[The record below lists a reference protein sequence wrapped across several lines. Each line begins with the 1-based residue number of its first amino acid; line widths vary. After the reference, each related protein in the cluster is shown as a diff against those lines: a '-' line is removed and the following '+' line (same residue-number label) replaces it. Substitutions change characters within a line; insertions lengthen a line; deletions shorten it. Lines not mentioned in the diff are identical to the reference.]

1 MNDSRKTQA
10 SNGNAAAT
18 LAAIGNTP
26 MVELRNLDTGPC
38 RLFAKL
44 EQFNPGGSVKDR
56 IALGMVEAA
65 ERDGRLKPGGTI
77 VEATSGNTGIGLALV
92 AALKG
97 YRMIL
102 VIPDKMSREKI
113 QHGRALGA
121 EVIVTRTDVPPG
133 HPLQYQTMADEI
145 AARTPGALYIRQ
157 HYNPDNPAVHE
168 ATTGPEI
175 WDQMDGN
182 VDAIVGGIGTA
193 GTMTGLGRYFRKVAP
208 DLKMILAD
216 PAGSLLA
223 PYVQTGELTEPGAW
237 VVEGIGE
244 DELPPVGD
252 MSLID
257 EAIIVGD
264 RESLTAARGLLKAE
278 GIMGGSSTGTIVAAA
293 VEWCRRQTEPKRVV
307 AIIPDSGDKYLS
319 KMYDDHWMA
328 DQGFIERETYGDLRD
343 LIARRHDEHE
353 DITVL
358 PDATLAIALGK
369 MRLANISQ
377 LPVVQDERVIGLI
390 DESDL
395 LQRVLANTDM
405 RAAFSDLV
413 ATAMTANLETL
424 PPDASLSDVKAT
436 FDKGFVAL
444 IRDENQY
451 WGLVTRTDLLNWL
464 RRNRPAA

>member
-1 MNDSRKTQA
+1 MNDSGDTQVD
-10 SNGNAAAT
+10 AAAGAPT

-26 MVELRNLDTGPC
+26 MVELRNLDTGSC

-65 ERDGRLKPGGTI
+65 ERDGRLEPGGTI

-175 WDQMDGN
+175 WDQMDGD

-193 GTMTGLGRYFRKVAP
+193 GTMTGLGRYFRRVAP

-216 PAGSLLA
+216 PEGSLLA

-264 RESLTAARGLLKAE
+264 RESLTAARDLLKAE

-353 DITVL
+353 DITVP

-377 LPVVQDERVIGLI
+377 LPVVRDERVIGLI

-395 LQRVLANTDM
+395 LQRVLGNTDM
-405 RAAFSDLV
+405 RGAFSDLV

-424 PPDASLSDVKAT
+424 PPDASLSDVKST

>member
-1 MNDSRKTQA
+1 MTSGT
-10 SNGNAAAT
+10 AAAT

-26 MVELRNLDTGPC
+26 MVELRNLDTGSC

-65 ERDGRLKPGGTI
+65 ERDGRLEPGGTI

-175 WDQMDGN
+175 WDQMDGD

-193 GTMTGLGRYFRKVAP
+193 GTMTGLGRYFRRVAP

-216 PAGSLLA
+216 PEGSLLA

-328 DQGFIERETYGDLRD
+328 DQGFIEHETYSDLRD

-353 DITVL
+353 DITVP

-377 LPVVQDERVIGLI
+377 LPVVQDGRVIGLI

>member
-1 MNDSRKTQA
+1 MSESGKTQA
-10 SNGNAAAT
+10 SNGNAAGT

-65 ERDGRLKPGGTI
+65 ERDGRLEPGGTI

-175 WDQMDGN
+175 WDQMDGD

-193 GTMTGLGRYFRKVAP
+193 GTMTGLGRYFREVAP

-264 RESLTAARGLLKAE
+264 RESLTAARDLLKAE

-293 VEWCRRQTEPKRVV
+293 VEWCRRQTELKQVV

-343 LIARRHDEHE
+343 MIARRHDEHE
-353 DITVL
+353 DITVP

-377 LPVVQDERVIGLI
+377 LPVVQDGRVIGLI

-395 LQRVLANTDM
+395 LQRVLASTDM
-405 RAAFSDLV
+405 RGAFSDLV

>member
-1 MNDSRKTQA
+1 MTESGKTQA
-10 SNGNAAAT
+10 SNGNTAGT

-26 MVELRNLDTGPC
+26 MVELRNLDTGLC

-65 ERDGRLKPGGTI
+65 EREGRLKPGGTI

-175 WDQMDGN
+175 WDQMDGD

-216 PAGSLLA
+216 PEGSLLA

-353 DITVL
+353 DITVP
-358 PDATLAIALGK
+358 PDTTLAIALGK

-395 LQRVLANTDM
+395 LQRVLGNTDM

>member
-1 MNDSRKTQA
+1 MNQSGDRPTESGNGA
-10 SNGNAAAT
+10 SM

-44 EQFNPGGSVKDR
+44 ELFNPGGSVKDR

-97 YRMIL
+97 YGMIL
-102 VIPDKMSREKI
+102 IIPDKMSQEKI
-113 QHGRALGA
+113 QQCRALGA

-133 HPLQYQTMADEI
+133 HPLQYQTMAADIE
-145 AARTPGALYIRQ
+145 ARTPGALYIRQ

-168 ATTGPEI
+168 VTTGPEI
-175 WDQMDGN
+175 WDQMDGD
-182 VDAIVGGIGTA
+182 VDAVVGGIGTA

-208 DLKMILAD
+208 GLKMILAD
-216 PAGSLLA
+216 PVGSLLA

-244 DELPPVGD
+244 DELPPIGD

-257 EAIIVGD
+257 EAIIVSD
-264 RESLTAARGLLKAE
+264 RDSLLTARDLLKAE

-293 VEWCRRQTEPKRVV
+293 LQWCRRQTEAKRVV
-307 AIIPDSGDKYLS
+307 AIVPDGGDKYLS

-328 DQGFIERETYGDLRD
+328 DQGFVERKTYGDLRD

-353 DITVL
+353 DITVP

-369 MRLANISQ
+369 MRLFNISQ
-377 LPVVQDERVIGLI
+377 LPVVQEDRIIGLI

-395 LQRVLANTDM
+395 LQRVLANADM
-405 RAAFSDLV
+405 PGAFGDPVS
-413 ATAMTANLETL
+413 AAMTANLQTL
-424 PPDASLSDVKAT
+424 PPDAGLNDVRAT

-444 IRDENQY
+444 IRDETQY

-464 RRNRPAA
+464 RRNRTPA

>member
-1 MNDSRKTQA
+1 MNDSGDTQVD
-10 SNGNAAAT
+10 AAAGAPT

-175 WDQMDGN
+175 WDQMDGD

-193 GTMTGLGRYFRKVAP
+193 GTMTGLGRYFRRVAP

-216 PAGSLLA
+216 PEGSLLA

-264 RESLTAARGLLKAE
+264 RESLTAARDLLKAE

-353 DITVL
+353 DITVP

-395 LQRVLANTDM
+395 LQRVLGNTDM
-405 RAAFSDLV
+405 RGAFSDLV

-424 PPDASLSDVKAT
+424 PPDASLSDVKST

>member
-1 MNDSRKTQA
+1 
-10 SNGNAAAT
+10 
-18 LAAIGNTP
+18 
-26 MVELRNLDTGPC
+26 
-38 RLFAKL
+38 
-44 EQFNPGGSVKDR
+44 
-56 IALGMVEAA
+56 
-65 ERDGRLKPGGTI
+65 
-77 VEATSGNTGIGLALV
+77 
-92 AALKG
+92 
-97 YRMIL
+97 
-102 VIPDKMSREKI
+102 
-113 QHGRALGA
+113 
-121 EVIVTRTDVPPG
+121 
-133 HPLQYQTMADEI
+133 
-145 AARTPGALYIRQ
+145 
-157 HYNPDNPAVHE
+157 
-168 ATTGPEI
+168 
-175 WDQMDGN
+175 MDGD

-193 GTMTGLGRYFRKVAP
+193 GTMTGLGRYFRRVAP

-216 PAGSLLA
+216 PEGSLLA

-264 RESLTAARGLLKAE
+264 RESLTAARDLLKAE

-353 DITVL
+353 DITVP

-395 LQRVLANTDM
+395 LQRVLGNTDM
-405 RAAFSDLV
+405 RGAFSDLV

-424 PPDASLSDVKAT
+424 PPDASLSDVKST

>member
-1 MNDSRKTQA
+1 MTSGT
-10 SNGNAAAT
+10 AAAT

-26 MVELRNLDTGPC
+26 MVELRNLDTGSC

>member
-1 MNDSRKTQA
+1 MNTPRDTQA
-10 SNGNAAAT
+10 GAGNGAST
-18 LAAIGNTP
+18 LDAIGNTP

-38 RLFAKL
+38 RLFAKMEL
-44 EQFNPGGSVKDR
+44 FNPGGSIKDR

-65 ERDGRLKPGGTI
+65 ERDGRLEPGGTI

-102 VIPDKMSREKI
+102 IIPDKMSREKI
-113 QHGRALGA
+113 QQCRALGA

-133 HPLQYQTMADEI
+133 HPLQYQTMAADIE
-145 AARTPGALYIRQ
+145 ARTTGALYIRQ

-168 ATTGPEI
+168 VTTGPEI
-175 WDQMDGN
+175 WSQMDGDI
-182 VDAIVGGIGTA
+182 DAIVGGIGTA
-193 GTMTGLGRYFRKVAP
+193 GTMTGLGRYFRKIAP

-223 PYVQTGELTEPGAW
+223 HYVQTGELTEPGAW

-257 EAIIVGD
+257 EAIVVSD
-264 RESLTAARGLLKAE
+264 RDSLAAARGLLKTE
-278 GIMGGSSTGTIVAAA
+278 GIMGGSSTGTIAAA
-293 VEWCRRQTEPKRVV
+293 AAEWCRRQTAPKRVV
-307 AIIPDSGDKYLS
+307 AIIPDGGDKYLS

-328 DQGFIERETYGDLRD
+328 DQGFVERETYGDLRD

-353 DITVL
+353 DITVP

-369 MRLANISQ
+369 MRLFNISQ
-377 LPVVQDERVIGLI
+377 LPVVQDARIIGLI

-395 LQRVLANTDM
+395 LQRVLANADTQG
-405 RAAFSDLV
+405 AFGNLV
-413 ATAMTANLETL
+413 ATAMTAKLETL
-424 PPDASLSDVKAT
+424 PPDAGLDAVKAT
-436 FDKGFVAL
+436 FEKGFVAL

>member
-1 MNDSRKTQA
+1 MNTPRDTQA
-10 SNGNAAAT
+10 GAGNGAST
-18 LAAIGNTP
+18 LDAIGNTP

-38 RLFAKL
+38 RLFAKMEL
-44 EQFNPGGSVKDR
+44 FNPGGSIKDR

-65 ERDGRLKPGGTI
+65 ERDGRLEPGGTI

-102 VIPDKMSREKI
+102 IIPDKMSQEKI
-113 QHGRALGA
+113 QQCRALGA

-133 HPLQYQTMADEI
+133 HPLQYQTMAADIE
-145 AARTPGALYIRQ
+145 ARTTGALYIRQ

-168 ATTGPEI
+168 VTTGPEI
-175 WDQMDGN
+175 WSQMDGDI
-182 VDAIVGGIGTA
+182 DAIVGGIGTA
-193 GTMTGLGRYFRKVAP
+193 GTMTGLGRYFRKIAP

-223 PYVQTGELTEPGAW
+223 HYVQTGELTEPGAW

-257 EAIIVGD
+257 EAIVVSD
-264 RESLTAARGLLKAE
+264 RDSLAAARGLLKTE
-278 GIMGGSSTGTIVAAA
+278 GIMGGSSTGTIAAA
-293 VEWCRRQTEPKRVV
+293 AAEWCRRQTAPKRVV
-307 AIIPDSGDKYLS
+307 AIIPDGGDKYLS

-328 DQGFIERETYGDLRD
+328 DQGFVERETYGDLRD

-353 DITVL
+353 DITVP

-369 MRLANISQ
+369 MRLFNISQ
-377 LPVVQDERVIGLI
+377 LPVVQDERIIGLI

-395 LQRVLANTDM
+395 LQRVLANADTQG
-405 RAAFSDLV
+405 AFGDLV
-413 ATAMTANLETL
+413 ATAMTAKLETL
-424 PPDASLSDVKAT
+424 PPDAGLDAVKAT
-436 FDKGFVAL
+436 FEKGFVAL

>member
-1 MNDSRKTQA
+1 MTQA

-353 DITVL
+353 DITVP

-405 RAAFSDLV
+405 RGAFSDLV

>member
-1 MNDSRKTQA
+1 MNTPRDTQA
-10 SNGNAAAT
+10 GAGNGAST
-18 LAAIGNTP
+18 LDAIGNTP

-38 RLFAKL
+38 RLFAKMEL
-44 EQFNPGGSVKDR
+44 FNPGGSIKDR

-65 ERDGRLKPGGTI
+65 ERDGRLEPGGTI

-102 VIPDKMSREKI
+102 IIPDKMSREKI
-113 QHGRALGA
+113 QQCWALGA

-133 HPLQYQTMADEI
+133 HPLQYQTMAADIE
-145 AARTPGALYIRQ
+145 ARTTGALYIRQ

-168 ATTGPEI
+168 VTTGPEI
-175 WDQMDGN
+175 WSQMDGDI
-182 VDAIVGGIGTA
+182 DAIVGGIGTA
-193 GTMTGLGRYFRKVAP
+193 GTMTGLGRYFRKIAP

-223 PYVQTGELTEPGAW
+223 HYVQTGELTEPGAW

-257 EAIIVGD
+257 EAIVVSD
-264 RESLTAARGLLKAE
+264 RDSLAAARGLLKTE
-278 GIMGGSSTGTIVAAA
+278 GIMGGSSTGTIAAA
-293 VEWCRRQTEPKRVV
+293 AAEWCRRQTAPKRVV
-307 AIIPDSGDKYLS
+307 AIIPDGGDKYLS

-328 DQGFIERETYGDLRD
+328 DQGFVERETYGDLRD

-353 DITVL
+353 DITVP

-369 MRLANISQ
+369 MRLFNISQ
-377 LPVVQDERVIGLI
+377 LPVVQDARIIGLI

-395 LQRVLANTDM
+395 LQRVLANADTQG
-405 RAAFSDLV
+405 AFGDLV
-413 ATAMTANLETL
+413 ATAMTAKLETL
-424 PPDASLSDVKAT
+424 PPDAGLDAVKAT
-436 FDKGFVAL
+436 FEKGFVAL

>member
-1 MNDSRKTQA
+1 MNDSGDTQVD
-10 SNGNAAAT
+10 AAAGAPT

-26 MVELRNLDTGPC
+26 MVELRNLDTGSC

-65 ERDGRLKPGGTI
+65 ERDGRLEPGGTI

-175 WDQMDGN
+175 WDQMDGD

-193 GTMTGLGRYFRKVAP
+193 GTMTGLGRYFRRVAP

-216 PAGSLLA
+216 PEGSLLA

-264 RESLTAARGLLKAE
+264 RESLTAARDLLKAE

-328 DQGFIERETYGDLRD
+328 DQGFIEHETYGDLRD

-353 DITVL
+353 DITVP

-377 LPVVQDERVIGLI
+377 LPVVQDGRVIGLI

-405 RAAFSDLV
+405 RGAFSDLV

>member
-1 MNDSRKTQA
+1 M
-10 SNGNAAAT
+10 
-18 LAAIGNTP
+18 
-26 MVELRNLDTGPC
+26 
-38 RLFAKL
+38 
-44 EQFNPGGSVKDR
+44 
-56 IALGMVEAA
+56 
-65 ERDGRLKPGGTI
+65 
-77 VEATSGNTGIGLALV
+77 
-92 AALKG
+92 
-97 YRMIL
+97 
-102 VIPDKMSREKI
+102 
-113 QHGRALGA
+113 
-121 EVIVTRTDVPPG
+121 
-133 HPLQYQTMADEI
+133 
-145 AARTPGALYIRQ
+145 
-157 HYNPDNPAVHE
+157 
-168 ATTGPEI
+168 
-175 WDQMDGN
+175 
-182 VDAIVGGIGTA
+182 
-193 GTMTGLGRYFRKVAP
+193 
-208 DLKMILAD
+208 
-216 PAGSLLA
+216 
-223 PYVQTGELTEPGAW
+223 
-237 VVEGIGE
+237 
-244 DELPPVGD
+244 
-252 MSLID
+252 
-257 EAIIVGD
+257 
-264 RESLTAARGLLKAE
+264 
-278 GIMGGSSTGTIVAAA
+278 
-293 VEWCRRQTEPKRVV
+293 V

>member
-1 MNDSRKTQA
+1 MEQGTPAHGRSA
-10 SNGNAAAT
+10 PPA

-26 MVELRNLDTGPC
+26 IVELRHLDTGPC

-44 EQFNPGGSVKDR
+44 EQFNPGGSIKDR

-65 ERDGRLKPGGTI
+65 ERDGRLRSGGTI

-102 VIPDKMSREKI
+102 IIPDKMSREKI

-133 HPLQYQTMADEI
+133 HPLQYQTMAEDI

-175 WDQMDGN
+175 WRQMDGDL
-182 VDAIVGGIGTA
+182 DAVVGGIGTA
-193 GTMTGLGRYFRKVAP
+193 GTMTGLGRYFRRMAP
-208 DLKMILAD
+208 GVKMI
-216 PAGSLLA
+216 
-223 PYVQTGELTEPGAW
+223 LTEPGAW

-257 EAIIVGD
+257 EAIVVSD
-264 RESLTAARGLLKAE
+264 RESLVTARALLKAE

-293 VEWCRRQTEPKRVV
+293 LAWCRRQTEARRAVV
-307 AIIPDSGDKYLS
+307 IVPDGGDKYLS

-328 DQGFIERETYGDLRD
+328 DQGFIERKAYGDLRD

-353 DITVL
+353 DVTVP

-369 MRLANISQ
+369 MRLFNISQ
-377 LPVVQDERVIGLI
+377 LPVMQDDRIIGLI

-395 LQRVLANTDM
+395 LQRVLGGG
-405 RAAFSDLV
+405 AFGDPVS
-413 ATAMTANLETL
+413 AAMTTRLETL
-424 PPDASLSDVKAT
+424 RPEAGLAGIKAA

-444 IRDENQY
+444 IRDDDRY

>member
-1 MNDSRKTQA
+1 MNDSGDTQVD
-10 SNGNAAAT
+10 AAAGAPT

-175 WDQMDGN
+175 WDQMACD

-264 RESLTAARGLLKAE
+264 RESLTAARDLLKAE

-307 AIIPDSGDKYLS
+307 AIIPDGGDKYLS

-353 DITVL
+353 DITVP

-395 LQRVLANTDM
+395 LQRVLGNTDM
-405 RAAFSDLV
+405 RGAFSDLV

-424 PPDASLSDVKAT
+424 PPDASLSDVKST

>member
-1 MNDSRKTQA
+1 MNDSGDTQVD
-10 SNGNAAAT
+10 AAARAPT

-175 WDQMDGN
+175 WDQMACD

-264 RESLTAARGLLKAE
+264 RESLTAARDLLKAE

-353 DITVL
+353 DITVP

-395 LQRVLANTDM
+395 LQRVLGNTDM
-405 RAAFSDLV
+405 RGAFSDLV

-424 PPDASLSDVKAT
+424 PPDASLSDVKST

>member
-1 MNDSRKTQA
+1 MTSGT
-10 SNGNAAAT
+10 AAAT

-38 RLFAKL
+38 RLFGKL

-175 WDQMDGN
+175 WDQMACD

-353 DITVL
+353 DITVP

-405 RAAFSDLV
+405 RGAFSDLV

-436 FDKGFVAL
+436 FDNGFVAL

>member
-1 MNDSRKTQA
+1 MNESRDMQDGA
-10 SNGNAAAT
+10 GIGPAT

-26 MVELRNLDTGPC
+26 LVELRNLDTGPC
-38 RLFAKL
+38 QLFAKMEL
-44 EQFNPGGSVKDR
+44 FNPGGSIKDR
-56 IALGMVEAA
+56 IALGMVKAA
-65 ERDGRLKPGGTI
+65 ECDGRLKPGGTI

-97 YRMIL
+97 YRKIL
-102 VIPDKMSREKI
+102 IIPDKMSQEKI
-113 QHGRALGA
+113 QQCRALGA

-133 HPLQYQTMADEI
+133 HPLQYQTMAADIE
-145 AARTPGALYIRQ
+145 ARTPGALYIRQ

-175 WDQMDGN
+175 WQQMAGD

-216 PAGSLLA
+216 PEGSLLA

-257 EAIIVGD
+257 EAIVVSD
-264 RESLTAARGLLKAE
+264 RDSLLTARDLLKTE
-278 GIMGGSSTGTIVAAA
+278 GIMGGSSTGTIIAAA
-293 VEWCRRQTEPKRVV
+293 AEWCRRQTAPRRVV
-307 AIIPDSGDKYLS
+307 AIIPDGGDKYLS

-328 DQGFIERETYGDLRD
+328 DQGFVERKTYGDLRD

-353 DITVL
+353 DITVP

-369 MRLANISQ
+369 MRLFNISQ
-377 LPVVQDERVIGLI
+377 LPVVQDARVIGLI

-395 LQRVLANTDM
+395 LQRVLANTDTQG
-405 RAAFSDLV
+405 AFSDLV
-413 ATAMTANLETL
+413 ATAMTAKLETL
-424 PPDASLSDVKAT
+424 PPDAGLDEVKAT

-444 IRDENQY
+444 IRDETQY

-464 RRNRPAA
+464 RRNRSAS

>member
-1 MNDSRKTQA
+1 MTSGT
-10 SNGNAAAT
+10 AAAT

-38 RLFAKL
+38 RLFGKL

-168 ATTGPEI
+168 ASTGPEI
-175 WDQMDGN
+175 WDQMAGD

-328 DQGFIERETYGDLRD
+328 DQGFIERESYGDLRD

-353 DITVL
+353 DITVP

-395 LQRVLANTDM
+395 LQRVLGNTDM

>member
-1 MNDSRKTQA
+1 MNDSGDTQVD
-10 SNGNAAAT
+10 AAAGAPT

-405 RAAFSDLV
+405 RGAFSDLV

>member
-1 MNDSRKTQA
+1 MTESGKTQA
-10 SNGNAAAT
+10 SNGTTAAT

-175 WDQMDGN
+175 WDQMDGD
-182 VDAIVGGIGTA
+182 VDAIVSGIGTA
-193 GTMTGLGRYFRKVAP
+193 GTMTGLGRYFRNVAP

-264 RESLTAARGLLKAE
+264 RESLTAARDLLKAE

-353 DITVL
+353 DITVP

-395 LQRVLANTDM
+395 LQRVLGNIDM

>member
-1 MNDSRKTQA
+1 MSESGKTQA
-10 SNGNAAAT
+10 SNGNAAGT

-65 ERDGRLKPGGTI
+65 ERDGRLEPGGTI

-175 WDQMDGN
+175 WNQMDGD

-264 RESLTAARGLLKAE
+264 RESLTAARDLLKAE

-293 VEWCRRQTEPKRVV
+293 VEWCRRQTEPRRVV

-353 DITVL
+353 DITVP

-377 LPVVQDERVIGLI
+377 LPVVQDGRVIGLI

-405 RAAFSDLV
+405 RGAFSDLV

>member
-1 MNDSRKTQA
+1 MTSGT
-10 SNGNAAAT
+10 AAAT

-38 RLFAKL
+38 RLFGKL

-168 ATTGPEI
+168 ASTGPEI
-175 WDQMDGN
+175 WDQMACD

-328 DQGFIERETYGDLRD
+328 DQGFIERESYGDLRD

-353 DITVL
+353 DITVP

-395 LQRVLANTDM
+395 LQRVLGNTDM

-424 PPDASLSDVKAT
+424 PPQT
-436 FDKGFVAL
+436 
-444 IRDENQY
+444 
-451 WGLVTRTDLLNWL
+451 
-464 RRNRPAA
+464 PA

>member
-1 MNDSRKTQA
+1 MSESGKTQA
-10 SNGNAAAT
+10 SNGNAAGT

-175 WDQMDGN
+175 WDQMDGD

-264 RESLTAARGLLKAE
+264 RESLTAARDLLKAE

-293 VEWCRRQTEPKRVV
+293 VEWCRRQTELKQVV

-343 LIARRHDEHE
+343 MIARRHDEHE
-353 DITVL
+353 DITVP

-405 RAAFSDLV
+405 RGAFSDLV

>member
-1 MNDSRKTQA
+1 MTSGT
-10 SNGNAAAT
+10 AAAT

-175 WDQMDGN
+175 WDQMACD

-264 RESLTAARGLLKAE
+264 RESLTAARDLLKAE

-353 DITVL
+353 DITVP

-395 LQRVLANTDM
+395 LQRVLGNTDM
-405 RAAFSDLV
+405 RGAFSDLV

-424 PPDASLSDVKAT
+424 PPDASLSDVKST

>member
-1 MNDSRKTQA
+1 MSESGKTQA
-10 SNGNAAAT
+10 SNGNAAGT

-175 WDQMDGN
+175 WNQMDGD

-264 RESLTAARGLLKAE
+264 RESLTAARDLLKAE

-293 VEWCRRQTEPKRVV
+293 VEWCRRQTELKQVV

-343 LIARRHDEHE
+343 MIARRHHEHE
-353 DITVL
+353 DITVP

-377 LPVVQDERVIGLI
+377 LPVVQDGRVIGLI

-395 LQRVLANTDM
+395 LQRVLASTDM
-405 RAAFSDLV
+405 RGAFSDLV

>member
-1 MNDSRKTQA
+1 MNDSGDTQVD
-10 SNGNAAAT
+10 AAAGAPT

-26 MVELRNLDTGPC
+26 MVELRNLDTGSC

-264 RESLTAARGLLKAE
+264 RESLTAARDLLKAE

-353 DITVL
+353 DITVP
-358 PDATLAIALGK
+358 PDTTLAIALGK

-405 RAAFSDLV
+405 RGAFSDLV

>member
-1 MNDSRKTQA
+1 MNDSGDTQVD
-10 SNGNAAAT
+10 AAAGAPT

-26 MVELRNLDTGPC
+26 MVELRNLDTGSC

-65 ERDGRLKPGGTI
+65 ERDGRLEPGGTI

-175 WDQMDGN
+175 WDQMDGD

-193 GTMTGLGRYFRKVAP
+193 GTMTGLGRYFRRVAP

-216 PAGSLLA
+216 PEGSLLA

-264 RESLTAARGLLKAE
+264 RESLTAARDLLKAE

-353 DITVL
+353 DITVP

-395 LQRVLANTDM
+395 LQRVLGNTDM
-405 RAAFSDLV
+405 RGAFSDLV

-424 PPDASLSDVKAT
+424 PPDASLSDVKST